1 MEHNYIEQPLHGGR
15 GGHQE
20 TGNNGYSNSNSNS
33 NSNNSKDNGR
43 HIKGGRNGKQ
53 HSVMSVN
60 SGNTRDNAINNAP
73 TADDFDDRIVYIEPV
88 DTVTAELGPATDQY
102 DPTHITTSLAVVDTY
117 VIRAGIGGT
126 AHEPGTGKI
135 PIPTTSTQ
143 PTTTQPPS
151 EYSIELYKR
160 KSKAKL
166 GISQKG

>member
-15 GGHQE
+15 GANQE
-20 TGNNGYSNSNSNS
+20 TGNNGYSNSNN
-33 NSNNSKDNGR
+33 NNSKDNGR

-88 DTVTAELGPATDQY
+88 DSVTAELGLATDQY
-102 DPTHITTSLAVVDTY
+102 DPTHITTSLAVVDTF

-126 AHEPGTGKI
+126 GLDLGTGKI
-135 PIPTTSTQ
+135 SVPTTTAQ

-151 EYSIELYKR
+151 KYLIPLYK
-160 KSKAKL
+160 KIKK
-166 GISQKG
+166 KKKK